1 MMMKKQILLATVCS
15 ATLLVGC
22 NQKAEKAPTVPGPA
36 GSESTQEQ
44 SSGSAEMDDNTL
56 LTVNGQAVSKQMYG
70 LYFQDRTRNMQD
82 AQNSPQMQMN
92 VLNELANVL
101 IVAQDAEKK
110 GIDKQ
115 PEIEATLTLLKAKLL
130 TQTAIQEYAKNNQP
144 TEEQIK
150 TIYEADYANQS
161 TKEFK
166 ARHILVKE
174 EEAAK
179 SLITELD
186 GGADFAELA
195 KTHSTGPTGKNGG
208 DLGWFDAEQMVKPF
222 SDAVVA
228 LEKGSYTKAPV
239 NTQFGWHVILLEDS
253 RDAEVPALDGV
264 RGEIVNT
271 LQQKSLAAYMQ
282 GLRDESDIVFNEK
295 NAVKKPVEEAE
306 SVESAESAPAS
317 ESAETA
323 ESDESQ
329 EEPAAKEE
337 TKTPAE

>member
-1 MMMKKQILLATVCS
+1 MMMKKKILLAAACS

-22 NQKAEKAPTVPGPA
+22 NQAAEKAPSVPGPA
-36 GSESTQEQ
+36 SSENAQEQ
-44 SSGSAEMDDNTL
+44 SSGSMEMDDETL
-56 LTVNGQAVSKQMYG
+56 LTVNGQAVSKHMYG

-82 AQNSPQMQMN
+82 AQSSPQMQMN

-101 IVAQDAEKK
+101 IVAQDAEKQ

-150 TIYEADYANQS
+150 TFYEAEYANQS
-161 TKEFK
+161 SKEYK
-166 ARHILVKE
+166 ARHILVKD

-179 SLITELD
+179 KLITELD
-186 GGADFAELA
+186 GGANFAELA

-228 LEKGSYTKAPV
+228 MEKGSYTKTPV
-239 NTQFGWHVILLEDS
+239 QTQFGWHVILLEDS
-253 RDAEVPALDGV
+253 RDAEVPSLEGV
-264 RGEIVNT
+264 RGNIIT
-271 LQQKSLAAYMQ
+271 SLQQKSLAAYMQ
-282 GLRDESDIVFNEK
+282 GLRDKSNIVFNEK
-295 NAVKKPVEEAE
+295 NAAKKEPAEA
-306 SVESAESAPAS
+306 
-317 ESAETA
+317 AETA
-323 ESDESQ
+323 APADAGESMEAAASSDATDTSESEADAPKQ
-329 EEPAAKEE
+329 EE
-337 TKTPAE
+337 TK